1 MVLWTFFIVD
11 IILIDEFANWA
22 SRSGAGKVRLV
33 ESVTGALVLRKL
45 SLEEQ
50 LTSPGSCISLG

>member
-1 MVLWTFFIVD
+1 MD